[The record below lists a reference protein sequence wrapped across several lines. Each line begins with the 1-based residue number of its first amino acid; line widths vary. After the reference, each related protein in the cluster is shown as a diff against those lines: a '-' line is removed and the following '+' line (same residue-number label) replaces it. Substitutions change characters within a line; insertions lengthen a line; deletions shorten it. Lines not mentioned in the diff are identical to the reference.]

1 MYEGCS
7 HGTSHCC
14 VWVMLEWLHW
24 SAGHGEQ
31 RGLMRGEEAIPM
43 EYPVVLAWLCGTG
56 ECGEQDLP
64 STQPSMS
71 QPPGSGDG
79 GGPGDIALSHTGDSR

>member
-43 EYPVVLAWLCGTG
+43 EYPTPLSGWFWHGSVGQVNVGSRTSPAHSHPCPSHQEVV
-56 ECGEQDLP
+56 
-64 STQPSMS
+64 MVV
-71 QPPGSGDG
+71 
-79 GGPGDIALSHTGDSR
+79 ALVT